1 MEWSKGLRRRS
12 LGAGLGIPCAQIG
25 YSSVAGCN
33 KVEVR
38 ALRLLAPQ
46 LKAHVMEESL
56 ASSSARRSIFPWMV
70 VATVI
75 FAAAGSVFWMN
86 QKIEA
91 LQTVATAPRQAFN
104 VDEMRQV
111 VAALQQTTKEI
122 QTSQQKLTEQVTDLQ
137 RRVAAEQG
145 ERKLLSDQLG
155 SISGRVDALASS
167 NADATPLAP
176 PPQKNRRSK
185 Q

>member
-1 MEWSKGLRRRS
+1 MEK
-12 LGAGLGIPCAQIG
+12 
-25 YSSVAGCN
+25 
-33 KVEVR
+33 
-38 ALRLLAPQ
+38 
-46 LKAHVMEESL
+46 SL
-56 ASSSARRSIFPWMV
+56 ASSSARRPIFAWV
-70 VATVI
+70 IVASVM

-91 LQTVATAPRQAFN
+91 LQAAATAPRQEFS
-104 VDEMRQV
+104 VDEMRQAA
-111 VAALQQTTKEI
+111 AALQQTTKEI
-122 QTSQQKLTEQVTDLQ
+122 QTNQQKLSEQVTDLQ

-167 NADATPLAP
+167 NADVTPSAP